1 MDMII
6 SKGVVVFDGRFL
18 LLKTHKE
25 LWEFAGGEMIDGET
39 PEQTLARELKE
50 ETGLRGDIIIDLPP
64 NESVIDGVNT
74 FAYVFLMEADDN
86 TVNLS
91 KEHTDFGWF
100 TMEEAKLLE
109 GLFLKSVLIE
119 YLEKASKLI

>member
-25 LWEFAGGEMIDGET
+25 LWELAGGEMIDGET

-50 ETGLRGDIIIDLPP
+50 ETGLRGDIITDLPT

-74 FAYVFLMEADDN
+74 FAYVFLMEAEDN

-100 TMEEAKLLE
+100 TLEEAKLLE